1 MLLNKKSNDTE
12 YNKQNSISYLFNFL
26 IINDLVGSILNY
38 TFKMTKNTKVNS
50 AILIIGNEILSGR
63 TQDTNTSTLATW
75 LNSIGVKVGEV
86 RVIPDIEKTIIDTL
100 NTLRTTYDYV
110 FTTGGIGPTHDDIT
124 AESVSKAF
132 GLKYEIHKE
141 AYKILEA
148 YYKPGEFNEGR
159 QKMVWMPENA
169 NLILNPTSGAP
180 GFNVENVFC
189 LPGVPSILK
198 SMLGGLTNRIVGGK
212 PILSLTISLRT
223 VESEI
228 ANALTKV
235 QDDNKDVEIGS
246 YPFFQAGKLG
256 VSIVIRSEEQLK
268 IDNCNSQI
276 LKFVNAKKIEVVER

>member
-1 MLLNKKSNDTE
+1 MN
-12 YNKQNSISYLFNFL
+12 
-26 IINDLVGSILNY
+26 
-38 TFKMTKNTKVNS
+38 KNTKVNA

-63 TQDTNTSTLATW
+63 TQDTNTSTLANW
-75 LNSIGVKVGEV
+75 LNSIGVKVEEV
-86 RVIPDIEKTIIDTL
+86 RIIPDIEKIIINTL
-100 NTLRTTYDYV
+100 NLLRSNHDYV

-132 GLKYEIHKE
+132 GLKYKIHEE
-141 AYKILEA
+141 AFKILEI

-198 SMLGGLTNRIVGGK
+198 SMLGGLTNSIVGGE

-228 ANALTKV
+228 AMSLTRV
-235 QDDNKDVEIGS
+235 QNDNQDVEIGS

-256 VSIVIRSEEQLK
+256 VSIVIRSEDQSK
-268 IDNCNSQI
+268 IDNCNLQI
-276 LKFVNAKKIEVVER
+276 LEFVNKKKIEVVYR

>member
-1 MLLNKKSNDTE
+1 
-12 YNKQNSISYLFNFL
+12 
-26 IINDLVGSILNY
+26 
-38 TFKMTKNTKVNS
+38 MTKNTKVNA

-75 LNSIGVKVGEV
+75 LNSLGVKVNEV
-86 RVIPDIEKTIIDTL
+86 RVIPDIEKTIVDTL
-100 NTLRTTYDYV
+100 NVLRKENNYV

-124 AESVSKAF
+124 AQSVSKAF

-141 AYKILEA
+141 AFEILKS

-180 GFNVENVFC
+180 GFSVDNVFC

-198 SMLGGLTNRIVGGK
+198 SMLGGLKNEIVGGK
-212 PILSLTISLRT
+212 PILSLTVSLKT

-228 ANALTKV
+228 ADSLTKV
-235 QDDNKDVEIGS
+235 QNDNQDIEIGS
-246 YPFFQAGKLG
+246 YPFFHAGKLG
-256 VSIVIRSEEQLK
+256 VSIVIRSEDQSK
-268 IDNCNSQI
+268 IDECSSQI
-276 LKFVNAKKIEVVER
+276 LKFVNEKNIEVVDR

>member
-1 MLLNKKSNDTE
+1 
-12 YNKQNSISYLFNFL
+12 
-26 IINDLVGSILNY
+26 
-38 TFKMTKNTKVNS
+38 MTKNTKVNA

-86 RVIPDIEKTIIDTL
+86 RVIPDIEKTIIDTINL
-100 NTLRTTYDYV
+100 LRKNYDYV

-124 AESVSKAF
+124 AESISKAF
-132 GLKYEIHKE
+132 GLKYEIHQE
-141 AYKILEA
+141 AFKILEA
-148 YYKPGEFNEGR
+148 YYKKGEFNEGR
-159 QKMVWMPENA
+159 RKMVWMPQNA

-198 SMLGGLTNRIVGGK
+198 SMLGGLKNRIVGGE
-212 PILSLTISLRT
+212 PILSKTISLRT

-228 ANALTKV
+228 AKSLTKV
-235 QDDNKDVEIGS
+235 QENNQDVEIGS

-256 VSIVIRSEEQLK
+256 VSIVIRSEDQSK
-268 IDNCNSQI
+268 IDSCNSQI
-276 LKFVNAKKIEVVER
+276 LKFVNEKNIEIVER

>member
-1 MLLNKKSNDTE
+1 MN
-12 YNKQNSISYLFNFL
+12 
-26 IINDLVGSILNY
+26 
-38 TFKMTKNTKVNS
+38 KNTKVNA

-63 TQDTNTSTLATW
+63 TQDTNTSAIATW

-86 RVIPDIEKTIIDTL
+86 RVIPDLEKIIINTL
-100 NTLRTTYDYV
+100 NLLKSNYDYV

-132 GLKYEIHKE
+132 GIKYEIHKE
-141 AYKILEA
+141 AFKILES

-180 GFNVENVFC
+180 GFNIENVFC

-198 SMLGGLTNRIVGGK
+198 SMLGGLTNKIVGGE

-228 ANALTKV
+228 ANSLTKV
-235 QDDNKDVEIGS
+235 QDENQDVEIGS

-256 VSIVIRSEEQLK
+256 VSIVIRSQDQSK
-268 IDNCNSQI
+268 INNCNLQI
-276 LKFVNAKKIEVVER
+276 LEFVNKKNIEVVDR